1 VGMNKTYHKTS
12 ELPAAVPLF
21 PLAGTILLPGGQ
33 LPLNIFE
40 PRYLAMFD
48 DAMRGERI
56 IGIIQPSNEA
66 EPPAL
71 QPVGAAGRI
80 TQLSETGDGRY
91 FVILSGISRFRLLDE
106 IETSQPYRLA
116 HVDFDAFAADLEPEG
131 HAAAQAAPHMAL
143 RSRTSLNDVAFQ
155 LAQALKLDITRKD
168 IESMPD
174 DDMVCVFSMIGPF
187 SPAEKQALLEASDL
201 AGRAD
206 LLLALAEVEL
216 ARLTHAAKPLQ

>member
-1 VGMNKTYHKTS
+1 MNKTYHKTS

-48 DAMRGERI
+48 DAMRGERL
-56 IGIIQPSNEA
+56 IGIIQPSNDT

-71 QPVGAAGRI
+71 QPVGAVGRI

-91 FVILSGISRFRLLDE
+91 FVILSGIARFRLLDE
-106 IETSQPYRLA
+106 IETSHPYRLA
-116 HVDFDAFAADLEPEG
+116 HVDFDAYAADLEPEG
-131 HAAAQAAPHMAL
+131 PAASHARL
-143 RSRTSLNDVAFQ
+143 RSRVSLNDVAFQ
-155 LAQALKLDITRKD
+155 LAQTLKLDITRKD

-187 SPAEKQALLEASDL
+187 SPAEKQALLEAGDL